1 MLALKFREHSAG
13 LSSLFFAFATLV
25 IHMCG
30 VSLPVFSIKLATE
43 TVFLGSFVRLVLTST
58 LMRPLRIWTWVF
70 SMAILWRSRRK
81 YVLTTA
87 SGAYTRIRLAK
98 IASSFFLL
106 RCAVSLFYST
116 GIITYVFCNFACPV
130 NILTIITFF
139 PSTSTSL
146 SSIPDCM
153 TSIFFRSTNYAGHC
167 HPIRPWHRCWRGY
180 MQLNHWHLFGDPTI
194 RIE

>member
-1 MLALKFREHSAG
+1 MLALKFRKHPAG

-43 TVFLGSFVRLVLTST
+43 TVVLGSFVRLVLTST

-146 SSIPDCM
+146 SARL
-153 TSIFFRSTNYAGHC
+153 RSMRGALTKTLLPWP
-167 HPIRPWHRCWRGY
+167 PISALIKTRRSSRLHGWLTVVGSCTVRVV
-180 MQLNHWHLFGDPTI
+180 
-194 RIE
+194 